1 MDQKGHFRSSPR
13 PQASHP
19 VTLHPKS
26 GEEIVTFTR
35 DVSKGGLF
43 VVTNRAFA
51 MGERLEVSLSSP
63 STWEPLRFCAEVC
76 RVVKEGVEP
85 GIGLRF
91 VDMTDRQLVAL
102 IDLTVSH
109 DFES

>member
-1 MDQKGHFRSSPR
+1 MAEKGHFRSSRR

-19 VTLHPKS
+19 VTLHLKS
-26 GEEIVTFTR
+26 GKELVVFTR
-35 DVSKGGLF
+35 DVSHGGLF
-43 VVTNRAFA
+43 VVTAQSFR

-63 STWEPLRFCAEVC
+63 STWEPLRLSAEVC
-76 RVVKEGVEP
+76 RVVSDGAEP
-85 GIGLRF
+85 GVGLRF
-91 VDMTDRQLVAL
+91 IDMTDRQLTAL

>member
-1 MDQKGHFRSSPR
+1 MAAKGHFRSSPR

-19 VTLHPKS
+19 VTLHLNN
-26 GEEIVTFTR
+26 GMEIAAFTR

-43 VVTNRAFA
+43 VVTDRQFA
-51 MGERLEVSLSSP
+51 MGEALDVSLSSP
-63 STWEPLRFCAEVC
+63 STWEPLRLHAEVC
-76 RVVKEGVEP
+76 RVVTDEAEP
-85 GIGLRF
+85 GVGLRF
-91 VDMTDRQLVAL
+91 VRMTDRQLVAL